1 MKVIYTEDQ
10 KKHAIQTYKKYKSY
24 SKTLRVL
31 GYPSRHVLFDWVKN
45 VRKSGRPPKKP
56 KNLPRHYSFEIKHKA
71 C

>member
-31 GYPSRHVLFDWVKN
+31 GYQSRHVLFDWVEMSGSQDDLL
-45 VRKSGRPPKKP
+45 KSLKIYRDIILLK
-56 KNLPRHYSFEIKHKA
+56 
-71 C
+71 